1 MKSQVGD
8 HAKGDLTMF
17 ATVARFCVAHR
28 RWVLA
33 AWVLLFVIGLAAG
46 AMTFNRL
53 KDSGGN
59 GSSESA
65 RGAAIVAKATSMGPT
80 AVVLV
85 KGPPVGAASTRTA
98 VQALTAKLDRVPN
111 VTGVV
116 NAYTSS
122 AAQLRSADG
131 HASLIVVSLRK
142 NITMRPES
150 AAVTA
155 IRADVAGAVRG
166 AQVKVGGDAAFMVD
180 NMNSSTND
188 LVRGEMIAFP
198 VMLIALFFIFRG
210 LRAALLPIVA
220 SLAAMAGAFIPLL
233 GVTYLT
239 NLASYALDVVML
251 LGIGLA
257 VDYSLLMVNR
267 FREARGTGAGVG
279 AAVEHTA
286 ATAGRTVTFSAL
298 TVATSLSGL
307 FVFGDP
313 SFTSVAVSGIATVL
327 VALAAALTLIPALL
341 ACWGPKLG
349 TAPRQD
355 AADGLFGRLARKVQ
369 ARPALAALGV
379 AGLLAAAA
387 LPFAHAHYG
396 QNDPRTLPASSQS
409 RQVAAALMAGFP
421 GMQADPIQVVTR
433 IPASDPRVAAYAASL
448 VRQPGVATVS
458 LEHGLRGNVSVID
471 VVPSGSTQG
480 ADAAR
485 LVGMLRDHRPGFT
498 TWVTGSQASLGDF
511 KSEIASRAPYAAAW
525 IALATFALLFLM
537 TGSVLIPLKA
547 LVMNTLSLGATFGA
561 LVWVFQDGHLASVLG
576 FTAFGAIEAWAPV
589 IIFTFAFGLS
599 MDYEVFL
606 LSRIKEAYDETG
618 NTSDAVAHGLQRS
631 GRIIT
636 SAALL
641 ILIVFLGFAA
651 GQTLGIKEMG
661 LALATA
667 VAVDA
672 TLVRC
677 MLVPATM
684 TLLGKANWW
693 APAPLR
699 RLHQRIGLHEAPA
712 LPATPPAPAPATAP
726 AATGHHPAAAQTRTE
741 EDLLPI
747 A

>member
-1 MKSQVGD
+1 
-8 HAKGDLTMF
+8 MF
-17 ATVARFCVAHR
+17 ARIARLCVTHR

-46 AMTFNRL
+46 AMTMHRL
-53 KDSGGN
+53 KDSNGS

-65 RGAAIVAKATSMGPT
+65 RGAAIVDKASTMGPS

-85 KGPPVGAASTRTA
+85 KGPPVDAAGTRAA
-98 VQALTAKLDRVPN
+98 VQALTLRLEQVPQ
-111 VTGVV
+111 VTGAV

-122 AAQLRSADG
+122 DPQLRARDG

-142 NITMRPES
+142 NIAMSPES
-150 AAVTA
+150 AVVTA
-155 IRADVAGAVRG
+155 IRADAAGAVPG
-166 AQVKVGGDAAFMVD
+166 AQVKVGGDAAFMAD
-180 NMNSSTND
+180 NMSSSTND

-210 LRAALLPIVA
+210 LRAALLPIIT
-220 SLAAMAGAFIPLL
+220 SLAAMAATFIPLL

-239 NLASYALDVVML
+239 GLASYALDVVML

-267 FREARGTGAGVG
+267 FREARATGADVA
-279 AAVEHTA
+279 AAVEHTV

-341 ACWGPKLG
+341 ACWGPKLK
-349 TAPRQD
+349 AAQRQD
-355 AADGLFGRLARKVQ
+355 AADGAFGRLARKVQ

-409 RQVAAALMAGFP
+409 RQVAADLMAGFP
-421 GMQADPIQVVTR
+421 GMQADPIQVVAA
-433 IPASDPRVAAYAASL
+433 IPAADPRIGAYAASL
-448 VRQPGVATVS
+448 AHQPGVSAVRA
-458 LEHGLRGNVSVID
+458 EHGLRGNVSVID
-471 VVPSGSTQG
+471 VIPAGSTQG
-480 ADAAR
+480 ATAAH
-485 LVGMLRDHRPGFT
+485 LVSVLRDHRPAFT
-498 TWVTGSQASLGDF
+498 TWVTGSQASLTDF
-511 KSEIASRAPYAAAW
+511 KAEIASRAPFAAAW

-547 LVMNTLSLGATFGA
+547 LVMNVLSLGATFGA
-561 LVWVFQDGHLASVLG
+561 LVWVFQDGHLSSLLG

-618 NTSDAVAHGLQRS
+618 NTKDAVAHGLQRS

-651 GQTLGIKEMG
+651 GHTLGVKEMG
-661 LALATA
+661 LALAIA

-677 MLVPATM
+677 VLVPATM

-699 RLHQRIGLHEAPA
+699 RLHQRFGLHEAPA
-712 LPATPPAPAPATAP
+712 LPATPATAPPPAAAPATASVHGHELP
-726 AATGHHPAAAQTRTE
+726 AAEARRE

-747 A
+747 S